1 MRIQRES
8 FKERQPSDMRPAWQ
22 VLAIVFLIA
31 VALNYPWELAQGR
44 LFTAASH
51 TTNVWLHCFIASL
64 GDGVMILLLF
74 AFGWLVLGRRD
85 WFVRP
90 GLSGY
95 AIMIAAG
102 AALAIAIE
110 WTAVHVLQKW
120 TYTES
125 MPRVPGLEI
134 GLVPVLQM
142 ILLPPLVFR
151 IAATIENR
159 RRRALAR

>member
-8 FKERQPSDMRPAWQ
+8 FKEQQRSDMRPAWQ
-22 VLAIVFLIA
+22 VLAIVFLSA

-64 GDGVMILLLF
+64 GDGLMILLLF
-74 AFGWLVLGRRD
+74 GFGWIVLGGRD

-90 GLSGY
+90 GVRGC
-95 AIMIAAG
+95 AIIVAAG
-102 AALAIAIE
+102 AALAMAIE
-110 WTAVHVLQKW
+110 WTAVHVLQRW

-142 ILLPPLVFR
+142 MVLPTITFR
-151 IAATIENR
+151 IAAMIEYR
-159 RRRALAR
+159 RRT